1 MTTFPSLSTWQ
12 TKMKIQDAL
21 AKLPGTRMLD
31 DVYRT
36 GAYTNLNAT
45 IRLIQDNLQQ
55 DYVAVFDHIG
65 ADIVVLVESLVPDLK
80 LTQPI
85 DEKVIRMY
93 LREKATPLTGKEL
106 DVSAGQVEAE

>member
-1 MTTFPSLSTWQ
+1 MTTFPALSTWQ

-21 AKLPGTRMLD
+21 AKLPGTSMLD
-31 DVYRT
+31 DIYRT

-65 ADIVVLVESLVPDLK
+65 ADTIALVESLVPDMK
-80 LTQPI
+80 LTYPI
-85 DEKVIRMY
+85 DETVIRMY
-93 LREKATPLTGKEL
+93 LKEAGSG
-106 DVSAGQVEAE
+106 VS